1 MTAIMAIESQRH
13 AIFNT
18 NTHIQHYQLVPVV
31 LSIHDNH
38 LMYFEKTHMKRLE
51 ILKYCEN
58 IK

>member
-18 NTHIQHYQLVPVV
+18 NTHIQHNQLLPVL
-31 LSIHDNH
+31 LSTQDNY
-38 LMYFEKTHMKRLE
+38 LMYFEKTDMKRLE
-51 ILKYCEN
+51 ILKYYEN